1 MKRNETTIACLI
13 GAIGFLPVGILL
25 TYFSNSLDGMRHMMP
40 FGVLSII
47 ASLIFLITYIVK
59 RITAV
64 KKEKELQ
71 NALINSGISQI
82 DNLAPFEFEEW
93 VARLLKTAGYNA
105 IATKKSGDYGADVIA
120 EKDGIKIA
128 IQVKKFNQP
137 VGIKA
142 VQEVASAMKYYDC
155 HDGWVITSAYGFTT
169 AAHNL
174 AQKNSIKLIN
184 RNDLAIML
192 NKIKNNFQIS
202 EPEQI
207 AAINDEYNKNNN
219 DSIETNS
226 NEEYIPIKDFIE
238 KDIVDMIEI
247 VIKEMKEDNYADL
260 KIDTMPYISDIIIK
274 GKDVCR
280 KAFSKMIEENKKK
293 PFDGFA
299 IICLKLAFFIG
310 MGAVYLYKKENSFD
324 TNKIFETISKKR
336 GFLFV
341 DEYVLDS
348 FNMPF
353 NSPKGLTFCN
363 DLHNYSGDILDL
375 YMVETEYF
383 KEDVSN
389 LTKCMLAMYAVG
401 VSYATEILK

>member
-1 MKRNETTIACLI
+1 MKRNDTTIACLI
-13 GAIGFLPVGILL
+13 GVICFLPVGILL

-47 ASLIFLITYIVK
+47 ASLIFLFTYIVK
-59 RITAV
+59 RITAII
-64 KKEKELQ
+64 KEKELQ
-71 NALINSGISQI
+71 NALINSEISQI
-82 DNLAPFEFEEW
+82 DNLTPFEFEEW
-93 VARLLKTAGYNA
+93 VARLLKTSGYNA

-120 EKDGIKIA
+120 ERNGIKIA
-128 IQVKKFNQP
+128 VQVKKFNQP

-142 VQEVASAMKYYDC
+142 VQEVASAMRYYDC
-155 HDGWVITSAYGFTT
+155 QDGWVITSAYGFTT

-192 NKIKNNFQIS
+192 NKIKNNFHKNES
-202 EPEQI
+202 EQI
-207 AAINDEYNKNNN
+207 TAINDVYNKNGNN
-219 DSIETNS
+219 SKETYF
-226 NEEYIPIKDFIE
+226 NEEYIPIKAFLG

-260 KIDTMPYISDIIIK
+260 KIDTMPYMPEIIIK
-274 GKDVCR
+274 GKDVCQ
-280 KAFSKMIEENKKK
+280 KAISKMIEENKKK

-299 IICLKLAFFIG
+299 IVCLKLVFFIG
-310 MGAVYLYKKENSFD
+310 MGAIYLYKKEKSFD
-324 TNKIFETISKKR
+324 VNSIFETISKKR
-336 GFLFV
+336 GFLYV

-363 DLHNYSGDILDL
+363 DLYNYSGNILDL
-375 YMVETEYF
+375 YMVETEDME
-383 KEDVSN
+383 EDVSN
-389 LTKCMLAMYAVG
+389 LTKCMLAMYTVG
-401 VSYATEILK
+401 VSYAAEILK